1 MSIEA
6 AESTR
11 AHGETQRRQLT
22 QMVAAVK
29 ETQHG
34 LIVGD
39 ARQRLLGTLY
49 ASCTATPLLVA
60 FVSWRVQTALYVK
73 ELRER
78 VSPIESRIAPP
89 GDGAG
94 DGVQRETVYEE
105 TLDPLAAAPVP
116 PLGRLV
122 GSRLEVLRSA
132 SGAPLTTLRHGG
144 SSASAYTIDSARTS
158 AADP

>member
-1 MSIEA
+1 M
-6 AESTR
+6 
-11 AHGETQRRQLT
+11 
-22 QMVAAVK
+22 
-29 ETQHG
+29 
-34 LIVGD
+34 GD

-49 ASCTATPLLVA
+49 AACTATPLLVA
-60 FVSWRVQTALYVK
+60 FVSWRVQTALYMK

-78 VSPIESRIAPP
+78 VSPMESRIAPP
-89 GDGAG
+89 GDVAG
-94 DGVQRETVYEE
+94 DVAVQREIVYEE

>member
-1 MSIEA
+1 M
-6 AESTR
+6 
-11 AHGETQRRQLT
+11 
-22 QMVAAVK
+22 
-29 ETQHG
+29 
-34 LIVGD
+34 
-39 ARQRLLGTLY
+39 
-49 ASCTATPLLVA
+49 
-60 FVSWRVQTALYVK
+60 
-73 ELRER
+73 
-78 VSPIESRIAPP
+78 ESRIAPP
-89 GDGAG
+89 GDST
-94 DGVQRETVYEE
+94 DGVQREIVFEE

>member
-1 MSIEA
+1 M
-6 AESTR
+6 
-11 AHGETQRRQLT
+11 
-22 QMVAAVK
+22 
-29 ETQHG
+29 
-34 LIVGD
+34 
-39 ARQRLLGTLY
+39 
-49 ASCTATPLLVA
+49 
-60 FVSWRVQTALYVK
+60 
-73 ELRER
+73 
-78 VSPIESRIAPP
+78 ESRIAPP
-89 GDGAG
+89 GDVTG
-94 DGVQRETVYEE
+94 DGVQREIVFEE